1 MVATRRKQ
9 PARKKVIEVDDGPEA
24 GGGDQDEAFDIG
36 NEPAADHVDDE
47 FIEGV
52 DDHEIPILKKKSKKV
67 RAINNKVPIKRSR
80 IAGRLSRVQELSIG
94 KLLSLQSIS
103 CSDLLQRC
111 SSRYA
116 IVSRIV
122 PSSHTSPFPLRLS
135 LTLIRLT

>member
-9 PARKKVIEVDDGPEA
+9 PARKKVIEVDDGAET

-36 NEPAADHVDDE
+36 KEQADHIAEDDE

-94 KLLSLQSIS
+94 ETISLQSIS
-103 CSDLLQRC
+103 CSDLCCRG
-111 SSRYA
+111 A
-116 IVSRIV
+116 
-122 PSSHTSPFPLRLS
+122 LRGMQ
-135 LTLIRLT
+135 